1 MAITLFTA
9 GSAAISTTEY
19 SISAGATFVPV
30 DTGSASDGVYQVY
43 LDLTDMTVSD
53 ELQVRIYEKVRAADT
68 QRIVYQQNLFG
79 PQSAGLVFPGLVLM
93 HNWDVTLDAIAGTIT
108 VDWAI
113 KKVA

>member
-1 MAITLFTA
+1 MAITLFTS
-9 GSAAISTTEY
+9 GNAAISTTEY
-19 SISAGATFVPV
+19 SVVSAATFVPV
-30 DTGSASDGVYQVY
+30 DTGSNSDGVYQIF

-53 ELQVRIYEKVRAADT
+53 ELQVRVYEKVRAADT
-68 QRIVYQQNLFG
+68 QRILYQQSLFG

-108 VDWAI
+108 VGWAI